1 MSNLNFGPMVE
12 SADEAEGTPKTI
24 TLPMKGADGKVR
36 KYVIGEGTG
45 IDMLRLWAVQAVYQ
59 ASTLKTRPTDGDAK
73 VVDAMSQQE
82 MFEMSLGADVTAA
95 VMSDGVPI
103 PTVRRAVEAATAF
116 RLGNLEAAKA
126 VWSGK
131 VPTKATRSAKTG
143 GAGSK
148 TKRASTSGTSTPKK
162 SSNK

>member
-12 SADEAEGTPKTI
+12 SADEADGIPKTI
-24 TLPMKGADGKVR
+24 TLPMEGADGKVR

-45 IDMLRLWAVQAVYQ
+45 IDMLRLWAVQSVYT
-59 ASTLKTRPTDGDAK
+59 ATRAGVVPPDGDIK

-82 MFEMSLGADVTAA
+82 MFEMSLGEEATAA
-95 VMSDGVPI
+95 MLADGVSI
-103 PTVRRAVEAATAF
+103 PTMRRAVEVATAF
-116 RLGNLEAAKA
+116 RLGNLDAAKA

-131 VPTKATRSAKTG
+131 ALTKATRSAKTG
-143 GAGSK
+143 GAGNK
-148 TKRASTSGTSTPKK
+148 TKRASTNGTSTPKR